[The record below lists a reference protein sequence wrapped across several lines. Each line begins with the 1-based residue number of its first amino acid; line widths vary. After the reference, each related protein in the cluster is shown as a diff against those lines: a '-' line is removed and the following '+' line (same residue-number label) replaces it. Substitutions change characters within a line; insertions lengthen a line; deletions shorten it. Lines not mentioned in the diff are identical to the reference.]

1 MKSVAR
7 ESVKSVAL
15 VGAGPGDPDLLT
27 LKALRVLRGADV
39 VLHDDLVSAE
49 ILALVPKTAR
59 VQSVGKRHGAETL
72 SQEAINHLMIH
83 YARQGLAVVRLKG
96 GDPLIFGRAAEEIEA
111 LRAAGID
118 VDVIPGITAAAA
130 AAAAAGVALTD
141 RRHGSAL
148 VLLAGHRCA
157 TGAPPDWR
165 ALVRLNAT
173 IAVYMP
179 GGRYTDIA
187 RELTSA
193 GLDPETPCV
202 IVSRA
207 SRFDQRTYGC
217 TVERLTDSTD
227 LPAPTLLIIGP
238 ALAAASAERAPRIAA
253 LSAPDRAQPLVL

>member
-1 MKSVAR
+1 M
-7 ESVKSVAL
+7 KSVAL

-27 LKALRVLRGADV
+27 LKALRVLRAADV
-39 VLHDDLVSAE
+39 VLHDDLVSTE

-59 VQSVGKRHGAETL
+59 LRSVGKRHGSETL
-72 SQEAINHLMIH
+72 SQDDINDLMIH

-111 LRAAGID
+111 LRAAGIE
-118 VDVIPGITAAAA
+118 VEIVPGITAAAA
-130 AAAAAGVALTD
+130 AAAAAVVPLTD
-141 RRHGSAL
+141 RRQGSAL

-179 GGRYTDIA
+179 GGRYADLA

-193 GLDPETPCV
+193 GLDPATPCV

-207 SRFDQRTYGC
+207 SRADQRTYGS
-217 TVERLTDSTD
+217 TVEQLLDTPD
-227 LPAPTLLIIGP
+227 LPAPALLIIGQ
-238 ALAAASAERAPRIAA
+238 ALAGASDEPAARIAA
-253 LSAPDRAQPLVL
+253 RSEVDRAQLLSL